1 MLYIHPKHNIRSL
14 DSRTP
19 AKQETLHTA
28 CCWHTGG
35 AVAITGSMRMK
46 ADDVAAA
53 VAAAPEPVQGTGAIE
68 EGAKQEGRVS
78 VTALGED

>member
-1 MLYIHPKHNIRSL
+1 
-14 DSRTP
+14 
-19 AKQETLHTA
+19 
-28 CCWHTGG
+28 
-35 AVAITGSMRMK
+35 VAITGSMRMK

-78 VTALGED
+78 VIALSQD